1 MKKELPLWMRIGIG
15 GVAGA
20 VALTGSAP
28 ARVAQI
34 VEGGGNVNACTSFY
48 RYAPNSIC
56 VPHCEEVV
64 EIDGTYN
71 LKITGVTRLEN
82 GVYYCEVVDCNGEC
96 EEPKSR

>member
-1 MKKELPLWMRIGIG
+1 MEIFFRLNIISLVILILMISS
-15 GVAGA
+15 
-20 VALTGSAP
+20 TN
-28 ARVAQI
+28 
-34 VEGGGNVNACTSFY
+34 NVNACTSFY

-71 LKITGVTRLEN
+71 LKITGVTKLEN